1 MTLAARNAFVC
12 ALIAAISAA
21 CARSG
26 PAPLAAPAA
35 ANAVS
40 FVVIGDT
47 PYSAA
52 DEAMLDTALP
62 LIRKGGFPFVI
73 HVGDYK
79 GGKQPCG
86 PDHDDRFAALIETLA
101 PMPVF
106 YTPGDNEWTDCDRN
120 KDNATG
126 KPVSELIRLD
136 LIRTRFFAA
145 LPHTP
150 AAFTFERQAAQVENA
165 TWRHGGVRFATLHVV
180 GTANG
185 RAWVAGDALSAASA
199 AVDARDRANLV
210 WLDYVGA
217 LSVEEDASAL
227 VIAMQADPVE
237 DAKAAQGVRCD
248 GVSDKYWRCD
258 AFASLRT
265 ALRALAGT
273 FGKPILVIHGDTAPF
288 TLNQDF
294 AGDEASNLWRLN
306 AAGDAG
312 IGATG
317 LPYGIRDVTR
327 VTISPGAAPP
337 FSASGLMTDKSP
349 KQR

>member
-1 MTLAARNAFVC
+1 MTLAARNASVC

-26 PAPLAAPAA
+26 PAPLAAPAT

-52 DEAMLDTALP
+52 DEAMLNAALP
-62 LIRKGGFPFVI
+62 RIKGGGYPFVI
-73 HVGDYK
+73 HLGDYK
-79 GGKQPCG
+79 GGKQPCAS
-86 PDHDDRFAALIETLA
+86 DHDDRFAGLFEKLA
-101 PMPVF
+101 PMPLF
-106 YTPGDNEWTDCDRN
+106 YTPGDNEWTDCDRFL
-120 KDNATG
+120 DNATG
-126 KPVSELIRLD
+126 KPVSELSRLD
-136 LIRTRFFAA
+136 FIRTRFFAE
-145 LPHTP
+145 PPQDP
-150 AAFTFERQAAQVENA
+150 APFEQERQPAQVENA
-165 TWRHGGVRFATLHVV
+165 TWRHGDVRFATLHVV

-185 RAWVAGDALSAASA
+185 RAWVTGDALSDAAA
-199 AVDARDRANLV
+199 AVDARDRANLA
-210 WLDYVGA
+210 WLGHVAA
-217 LSVEEDASAL
+217 LASEEQAGAL

-237 DAKAAQGVRCD
+237 DAKAAPNVRCD
-248 GVSDKYWRCD
+248 GVSDTYWRCD
-258 AFASLRT
+258 AFINLRL
-265 ALRALAGT
+265 ALRELAGT
-273 FGKPILVIHGDTAPF
+273 FGKPVLVIHGDTSPF

-294 AGDEASNLWRLN
+294 AGDGLPNLWRLN

-317 LPYGIRDVTR
+317 LPYGVRDVTR

-337 FSASGLMTDKSP
+337 FSASGLLTDKSP